1 MEILAERLR
10 EYHTTLYYDYD
21 YCQGLMLTVPPPL
34 ASMLLLREHLALL
47 MELVMML
54 ESVPLL
60 VTRVLRSVLE
70 LCPTVGVQ
78 DRETQVSGAVII
90 LTISHCL
97 GFRLSQQ
104 WSVLL

>member
-1 MEILAERLR
+1 
-10 EYHTTLYYDYD
+10 
-21 YCQGLMLTVPPPL
+21 MLTVLPPL
-34 ASMLLLREHLALL
+34 DCMQLLREHLALL

-78 DRETQVSGAVII
+78 DRETQVSAADII
-90 LTISHCL
+90 MTISQCL
-97 GFRLSQQ
+97 CFRLSQQ

>member
-1 MEILAERLR
+1 MSLL
-10 EYHTTLYYDYD
+10 
-21 YCQGLMLTVPPPL
+21 QGSMLTVLPPL
-34 ASMLLLREHLALL
+34 DCMLLLREHLALL

-54 ESVPLL
+54 ESVQHL

-78 DRETQVSGAVII
+78 DRETQVSGADLI
-90 LTISHCL
+90 LTTSQCL
-97 GFRLSQQ
+97 CFRLSQQ